1 MRFDQLKRREFITL
15 VGSAV
20 AAWPLA
26 ARAQQ
31 PGRIWRIGFLFGA
44 IPPAQFAS
52 EGRGFTEGMRQL
64 GYLEGKDFVIE
75 WRSAEGQY
83 ARLPDLA
90 AELVRLQVDVIVLGS
105 PPTIHPV
112 QQATRTIPIV
122 MGYSTD
128 PVGNGYVASLARPG
142 GNTTGLAGSSDDS
155 APKQLE
161 LLAALVPKLS
171 RVGLLTNPGSSTS
184 SALIKRV
191 QAAANQT
198 GLLLMLVEARTPQE
212 IENAFA
218 ALAKQNLR
226 AVIVGGDPMFFTE
239 RKRLTQ
245 LALNNRMASIFS
257 LSEYALAG
265 GLMSYGEDLQGFY
278 RRAASFVDKILKGAK
293 PDDLPIEQPTRFNLV
308 INRKTADALGL
319 TIPPE
324 LYIFA
329 DEVIE

>member
-1 MRFDQLKRREFITL
+1 VRRREFITL
-15 VGSAV
+15 LGG
-20 AAWPLA
+20 AAAIWPLA
-26 ARAQQ
+26 AQAQQ
-31 PGRIWRIGFLFGA
+31 AGRIWRIGFLFGA
-44 IPPAQFAS
+44 IPAAQFAS

-105 PPTIHPV
+105 PPTIRPV

-128 PVGNGYVASLARPG
+128 PVGNGLVASLAHPG
-142 GNTTGLAGSSDDS
+142 GNTTGLAGSSD
-155 APKQLE
+155 
-161 LLAALVPKLS
+161 V
-171 RVGLLTNPGSSTS
+171 S
-184 SALIKRV
+184 SALIMRV
-191 QAAANQT
+191 QAAAKQT
-198 GLLLMLVEARTPQE
+198 GLLLVPVEARTPQE

-218 ALAKQNLR
+218 GLAKQSLR
-226 AVIVGGDPMFFTE
+226 ALIVGGDPMFFTQ

-257 LSEYALAG
+257 LSEYAVAG

-293 PDDLPIEQPTRFNLV
+293 PGDLPIKQPTRFNLV